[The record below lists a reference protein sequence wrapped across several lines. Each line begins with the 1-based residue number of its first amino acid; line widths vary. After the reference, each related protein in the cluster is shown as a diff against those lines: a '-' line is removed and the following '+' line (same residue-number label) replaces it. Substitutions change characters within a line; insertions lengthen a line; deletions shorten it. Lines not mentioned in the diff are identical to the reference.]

1 MSVSCV
7 SDMGI
12 KTKTVCVKKQRK
24 LSKVLP
30 CNAVSDGNG
39 SDEAHDILIENTDT
53 GQEDDTRHRGRSV
66 ISMESM
72 VTIQEP
78 AFHQLY
84 LDAIAKLKYGNFK
97 HAEDN
102 LLKIIR

>member
-1 MSVSCV
+1 
-7 SDMGI
+7 MGI

-24 LSKVLP
+24 LSKAVP
-30 CNAVSDGNG
+30 VVSDGNG
-39 SDEAHDILIENTDT
+39 SDETHDILIENTDT
-53 GQEDDTRHRGRSV
+53 GQEDDNRSGGRNV

-72 VTIQEP
+72 VTIQDP
-78 AFHQLY
+78 QYNQLY

>member
-1 MSVSCV
+1 
-7 SDMGI
+7 MGI

-30 CNAVSDGNG
+30 VVNDVSDGNG

-53 GQEDDTRHRGRSV
+53 GQENDNRSGGRNV

-78 AFHQLY
+78 AFKQLY

>member
-1 MSVSCV
+1 
-7 SDMGI
+7 MGI

-30 CNAVSDGNG
+30 VVNDVASDGNG

-53 GQEDDTRHRGRSV
+53 GQENDNRSGGRNV

-78 AFHQLY
+78 AFKQLY

-102 LLKIIR
+102 LLRIIR

>member
-1 MSVSCV
+1 
-7 SDMGI
+7 MGI

-24 LSKVLP
+24 VSKVQ
-30 CNAVSDGNG
+30 ADVAS
-39 SDEAHDILIENTDT
+39 SDELPDILIEESVNK
-53 GQEDDTRHRGRSV
+53 QESEDEHRGKNV

-78 AFHQLY
+78 AFKQLY

-102 LLKIIR
+102 LLRIIR

>member
-1 MSVSCV
+1 
-7 SDMGI
+7 MGI

-30 CNAVSDGNG
+30 VVVNDVASDGNG

-53 GQEDDTRHRGRSV
+53 GQENDNRSGGRNV

-78 AFHQLY
+78 AFKQLY

-102 LLKIIR
+102 LLRIIR

>member
-1 MSVSCV
+1 
-7 SDMGI
+7 MGI

-30 CNAVSDGNG
+30 VVVNDVDGNG

-53 GQEDDTRHRGRSV
+53 GQENDNRSGGRNV

-78 AFHQLY
+78 AFKQLY

-102 LLKIIR
+102 LLRIIR

>member
-1 MSVSCV
+1 
-7 SDMGI
+7 MGI

-30 CNAVSDGNG
+30 VVNDVSDGNG
-39 SDEAHDILIENTDT
+39 SDESHDILIDNTDT
-53 GQEDDTRHRGRSV
+53 GQENDNRPGGRNV

-78 AFHQLY
+78 AFKQLY

>member
-1 MSVSCV
+1 
-7 SDMGI
+7 MGI

-30 CNAVSDGNG
+30 VVVNDVVNDGNG

-53 GQEDDTRHRGRSV
+53 GQENDNRSGGRNV

-78 AFHQLY
+78 AFKQLY

-102 LLKIIR
+102 LLRIIR